1 MTSTATQQNLINT
14 KEARAW
20 AEYRRNPHFSGLTM
34 FFQKI
39 WFVFAGIVV
48 YLAIENGPSVAI
60 PVIMMMILAV
70 VVYLQHGTPISAIG
84 LIFVFP
90 IILVA
95 DWLGLS
101 HPKKG
106 HSTQIRGVRYDP
118 RTHML
123 WYRERAG
130 KNVSIGVESVFEVKV
145 DPENSRPLIYVYS
158 EGNLLPAHVS
168 SKPCTQVQVDQ
179 LKADLEGWRK
189 MAMKEWFAKFGPQT
203 KALFESF

>member
-39 WFVFAGIVV
+39 WFVFAGLALYV
-48 YLAIENGPSVAI
+48 AIENGPSVTI
-60 PVIMMMILAV
+60 PLV
-70 VVYLQHGTPISAIG
+70 VLMLCALFTYLQHGTPISAIG

-90 IILVA
+90 VILVA

-101 HPKKG
+101 RPRKG
-106 HSTQIRGVRYDP
+106 HETQVRGVRYDP

-130 KNVSIGVESVFEVKV
+130 KNVSIGVENVFELML
-145 DPENSRPLIYVYS
+145 DPENSRPIIHVYR
-158 EGNLLPAHVS
+158 EGRLFPAHVS
-168 SKPCTQVQVDQ
+168 NKRCSQLQIDQ

-189 MAMKEWFAKFGPQT
+189 IAMKEWFAQFGPQT
-203 KALFESF
+203 KALFESY

>member
-1 MTSTATQQNLINT
+1 MNSTASRHQSIDS

-20 AEYRRNPHFSGLTM
+20 AERRRNPQFSGLTM
-34 FFQKI
+34 FFQKV
-39 WFVFAGIVV
+39 WFVFAGLALYV
-48 YLAIENGPSVAI
+48 AIENGPSVTI
-60 PVIMMMILAV
+60 PLV
-70 VVYLQHGTPISAIG
+70 VLMLCAAFTYFQHGTPISAIG

-90 IILVA
+90 IILLA

-106 HSTQIRGVRYDP
+106 HPTQIRGVRYDP

-168 SKPCTQVQVDQ
+168 SKPCTQLQVDQ

-203 KALFESF
+203 KALFEAY